1 MQDSVIQFS
10 DLALND
16 SILSALTE
24 MGFVNPTPIQA
35 AAIPH
40 LMEGSDALGKAQTGT
55 GKTAA
60 FSLPLLNKVDLAQR
74 KPQAIVLAPTREL
87 AIQVAAEVKN
97 LGRNIP
103 GLKVLE
109 IYGGTS
115 IVDQMRALKN
125 GAHIVV
131 GTPGR
136 VQDLINRKNLFL
148 DEVHTF
154 VLDEADEMLNM
165 GFVDD
170 VTAIME
176 HSPASAQRVLFSA
189 TMPPMLKN
197 ICERFLRDPVT
208 VDVAGK
214 NHTVDKVEQQFWVVK
229 GVEKDEAMSRL
240 LETEETDASIVFVR
254 TRQDTERLADWLSER
269 GFKASALHGDI
280 PQSLRERTVDHIK
293 QGVIDILVA
302 TDVVARGLDVP
313 RITHVFNYDIPF
325 DVESYI
331 HRIGRTGRAGRK
343 GKAIL
348 LVRTNQIRM
357 LRTIE
362 RVTKSSMEE
371 IQLPMRDQVAASRL
385 VKLGAELEAEK
396 EHKALDKFVELVEKL
411 QESLEID
418 ANTLAAIL
426 LKRQQGKRPL
436 FYIGDDP
443 MVDAIAREKQ
453 RRQDRREGGRDG
465 RDGGREGG
473 RRERSFSTQ
482 DWDTYQLQVGRE
494 QGVQVKD
501 IVGALANELGLVKG
515 SIGAIKLDQGQTY
528 VQLPK
533 TMNSE
538 TTGKLSKLRIRQKEV
553 GAVVC
558 DFNDFR
564 EPRRDG
570 GRRDGNRDGGFRG
583 NREGGNRE
591 GGFRGNREG
600 GNREGGFRGNR
611 EGGNRDGGGY
621 RGNREGGANRDGGG
635 YRGNREGGAN
645 RDGGG
650 YRGNR
655 EGGANRD
662 GAANRDGERRF
673 DRNRGGDHRGNHR
686 GERGHSRP
694 QRSED

>member
-10 DLALND
+10 DLSLND
-16 SILSALTE
+16 SILSALDG
-24 MGFVNPTPIQA
+24 MGFVSPTPIQA

-40 LMEGSDALGKAQTGT
+40 LLEGVDALGKAQTGT

-60 FSLPLLNKVDLAQR
+60 FSLPLLNKLDLNQR

-87 AIQVAAEVKN
+87 AIQVAAEMKN
-97 LGRNIP
+97 LGKNIK

-109 IYGGTS
+109 IYGGAS

-125 GAHIVV
+125 GAHVVV

-136 VQDLINRKNLFL
+136 VQDLINRERLHL
-148 DEVHTF
+148 DEVNTF

-176 HSPASAQRVLFSA
+176 HAPESAQRVLFSA
-189 TMPPMLKN
+189 TMPPMLKK
-197 ICERFLRDPVT
+197 IVERFLRDPVT

-214 NHTVDKVEQQFWVVK
+214 NHTVDKVQQQFWVVK

-254 TRQDTERLADWLSER
+254 TRQDTERLADWLSAR
-269 GFKASALHGDI
+269 GFKAAALHGDI

-371 IQLPMRDQVAASRL
+371 IQLPLRDQVAEARL
-385 VKLGAELEAEK
+385 AQLGAELEAEK
-396 EHKALDKFVELVEKL
+396 EHKSLDKFAELVDKL
-411 QESLEID
+411 QTSLEID
-418 ANTLAAIL
+418 PAMLAAML

-436 FYIGDDP
+436 FYIGEDP
-443 MVDAIAREKQ
+443 MVEAIERDKQ
-453 RRQDRREGGRDG
+453 RRKERREGG

-473 RRERSFSTQ
+473 RSFNNQ

-501 IVGALANELGLVKG
+501 IVGALANELGLGKG
-515 SIGAIKLDQGQTY
+515 SIGAIKLAQGHTF

-533 TMNSE
+533 AMTSE
-538 TTGKLSKLRIRQKEV
+538 AANKLSKLRIRQQDV

-558 DFNDFR
+558 DFDDFR
-564 EPRRDG
+564 ESRGGRRDG
-570 GRRDGNRDGGFRG
+570 GRRDGGGYRGNRDGGAR
-583 NREGGNRE
+583 REGGRRE

-600 GNREGGFRGNR
+600 SRDGNREG
-611 EGGNRDGGGY
+611 
-621 RGNREGGANRDGGG
+621 A
-635 YRGNREGGAN
+635 
-645 RDGGG
+645 
-650 YRGNR
+650 
-655 EGGANRD
+655 
-662 GAANRDGERRF
+662 ERRF
-673 DRNRGGDHRGNHR
+673 DRNRGGDHRGNYR
-686 GERGHSRP
+686 GERGHGRGRRTP
-694 QRSED
+694 EA

>member
-10 DLALND
+10 DLSLND
-16 SILSALTE
+16 SILSALDG
-24 MGFVNPTPIQA
+24 MGFVSPTPIQA

-40 LMEGSDALGKAQTGT
+40 LLEGADALGKAQTGT

-60 FSLPLLNKVDLAQR
+60 FSLPLLNKLDLNQR

-87 AIQVAAEVKN
+87 AIQVAAEMKN
-97 LGRNIP
+97 LGKNIK

-109 IYGGTS
+109 IYGGAS
-115 IVDQMRALKN
+115 IVDQMRALKS
-125 GAHIVV
+125 GAHVVV

-136 VQDLINRKNLFL
+136 VQDLINRERLHL
-148 DEVHTF
+148 DEVSTF

-176 HSPASAQRVLFSA
+176 HAPESAQRVLFSA
-189 TMPPMLKN
+189 TMPPMLKK
-197 ICERFLRDPVT
+197 IVERFLRDPVT

-214 NHTVDKVEQQFWVVK
+214 NHTVDKVQQQFWVVK

-254 TRQDTERLADWLSER
+254 TRQDTERLADWLSAR
-269 GFKASALHGDI
+269 GFKVAALHGDI

-371 IQLPMRDQVAASRL
+371 IQLPLRDQVAEARL
-385 VKLGAELEAEK
+385 AKLGAELEAEK
-396 EHKALDKFVELVEKL
+396 EHKALDKFAELVEKL
-411 QESLEID
+411 QTSLDID
-418 ANTLAAIL
+418 PATLAAML

-436 FYIGDDP
+436 FYIGEDP
-443 MVDAIAREKQ
+443 MVEAIERDKQ
-453 RRQDRREGGRDG
+453 RRKERREGGRDG
-465 RDGGREGG
+465 GRN
-473 RRERSFSTQ
+473 FNNQ

-501 IVGALANELGLVKG
+501 IVGALANELGLGKG
-515 SIGAIKLDQGQTY
+515 SIGAIKLAQGHTF

-533 TMNSE
+533 AMTSDAAN
-538 TTGKLSKLRIRQKEV
+538 KLSKLRIRQQDV

-558 DFNDFR
+558 DFDDFR
-564 EPRRDG
+564 ESRGGRRDG
-570 GRRDGNRDGGFRG
+570 GRRDGGR
-583 NREGGNRE
+583 
-591 GGFRGNREG
+591 
-600 GNREGGFRGNR
+600 
-611 EGGNRDGGGY
+611 RDGGGY
-621 RGNREGGANRDGGG
+621 RGNREGGNRGGDRREGGRREGGFRGNRDGN
-635 YRGNREGGAN
+635 RDGNREG
-645 RDGGG
+645 
-650 YRGNR
+650 
-655 EGGANRD
+655 
-662 GAANRDGERRF
+662 GERRF
-673 DRNRGGDHRGNHR
+673 DRNRGGDHRGAHR
-686 GERGHSRP
+686 GERGHGRG
-694 QRSED
+694 RRTDA

>member
-10 DLALND
+10 DLSLND
-16 SILSALTE
+16 SILSALDG
-24 MGFVNPTPIQA
+24 MGFVSPTPIQA

-40 LMEGSDALGKAQTGT
+40 LLEGADALGKAQTGT

-60 FSLPLLNKVDLAQR
+60 FSLPLLNKLDLNQR

-87 AIQVAAEVKN
+87 AIQVAAEMKN
-97 LGRNIP
+97 LGKNIK

-109 IYGGTS
+109 IYGGAS
-115 IVDQMRALKN
+115 IVDQMRALKS
-125 GAHIVV
+125 GAHVVV

-136 VQDLINRKNLFL
+136 VQDLINRERLHL
-148 DEVHTF
+148 DEVSTF

-176 HSPASAQRVLFSA
+176 HAPESAQRVLFSA
-189 TMPPMLKN
+189 TMPPMLKK
-197 ICERFLRDPVT
+197 IVERFLRDPVT

-214 NHTVDKVEQQFWVVK
+214 NHTVDKVQQQFWVVK

-254 TRQDTERLADWLSER
+254 TRQDTERLADWLSAR
-269 GFKASALHGDI
+269 GFKAAALHGDI

-371 IQLPMRDQVAASRL
+371 IQLPLRDQVAEARL
-385 VKLGAELEAEK
+385 AKLGAELEAEK
-396 EHKALDKFVELVEKL
+396 EHKALDKFAELVEKL
-411 QESLEID
+411 QTSLDID
-418 ANTLAAIL
+418 PATLAAML

-436 FYIGDDP
+436 FYIGEDP
-443 MVDAIAREKQ
+443 MVEAIERDKQ
-453 RRQDRREGGRDG
+453 RRKERREGGRDG
-465 RDGGREGG
+465 GRN
-473 RRERSFSTQ
+473 FNNQ

-501 IVGALANELGLVKG
+501 IVGALANELGLGKG
-515 SIGAIKLDQGQTY
+515 SIGAIKLAQGHTF

-533 TMNSE
+533 AMTSDAAN
-538 TTGKLSKLRIRQKEV
+538 KLSKLRIRQQDV

-558 DFNDFR
+558 DFDDFR
-564 EPRRDG
+564 ESRGGRRDG
-570 GRRDGNRDGGFRG
+570 GRRDR
-583 NREGGNRE
+583 
-591 GGFRGNREG
+591 
-600 GNREGGFRGNR
+600 
-611 EGGNRDGGGY
+611 RDGGGY
-621 RGNREGGANRDGGG
+621 RGNREGGNRGGDRREGGRREGGFRGNRDGN
-635 YRGNREGGAN
+635 RDGNREG
-645 RDGGG
+645 
-650 YRGNR
+650 
-655 EGGANRD
+655 
-662 GAANRDGERRF
+662 GERRF
-673 DRNRGGDHRGNHR
+673 DRNRGGDHRGAHR
-686 GERGHSRP
+686 GERGHGRG
-694 QRSED
+694 RRTDA

>member
-1 MQDSVIQFS
+1 MQDSVTQFS

-16 SILSALTE
+16 AILSALDG
-24 MGFVNPTPIQA
+24 MGFVSPTPIQA

-40 LMEGSDALGKAQTGT
+40 LMQGADALGKAQTGT

-60 FSLPLLNKVDLAQR
+60 FSLPLLNKIDLDQR

-87 AIQVAAEVKN
+87 AIQVAAEMKN
-97 LGRNIP
+97 LGQNIR

-115 IVDQMRALKN
+115 IVDQMRALKS
-125 GAHIVV
+125 GAHVIV

-136 VQDLINRKNLFL
+136 VQDLINRERLHL

-170 VTAIME
+170 VTDIME
-176 HSPASAQRVLFSA
+176 HAPESAQRVLFSA

-197 ICERFLRDPVT
+197 IVERFLREPVT
-208 VDVAGK
+208 IDVAGK

-254 TRQDTERLADWLSER
+254 TRQDTERLADWLSAR
-269 GFKASALHGDI
+269 GFKAAALHGDI

-371 IQLPMRDQVAASRL
+371 IQLPHRDKVAESRL
-385 VKLGAELEAEK
+385 EKLGAELEAEK
-396 EHKALDKFVELVEKL
+396 EHKALEKFVDLVEKL
-411 QESLEID
+411 QTSLELD
-418 ANTLAAIL
+418 ATTLAAIL

-436 FYIGDDP
+436 FYIGEDP
-443 MVDAIAREKQ
+443 MIEAIERDKL
-453 RRQDRREGGRDG
+453 RRRER
-465 RDGGREGG
+465 RENGG
-473 RRERSFSTQ
+473 RREFGNQ
-482 DWDTYQLQVGRE
+482 EWDTYQFQVGRE

-501 IVGALANELGLVKG
+501 IVGALANELGLTKG
-515 SIGAIKLDQGQTY
+515 SIGAIKLDRGETY

-533 TMNSE
+533 AMSSDVAN
-538 TTGKLSKLRIRQKEV
+538 KLRKLRIRQKQV
-553 GAVVC
+553 DAVVC
-558 DFNDFR
+558 DFDDFR
-564 EPRRDG
+564 ESRGRREGGRRDG
-570 GRRDGNRDGGFRG
+570 GRRDGGFRSNREG
-583 NREGGNRE
+583 NGNFRGSREGGNRE
-591 GGFRGNREG
+591 GGRRE
-600 GNREGGFRGNR
+600 
-611 EGGNRDGGGY
+611 
-621 RGNREGGANRDGGG
+621 
-635 YRGNREGGAN
+635 
-645 RDGGG
+645 
-650 YRGNR
+650 
-655 EGGANRD
+655 
-662 GAANRDGERRF
+662 GERRF

-686 GERGHSRP
+686 GERGHSRG
-694 QRSED
+694 RRTEA

>member
-1 MQDSVIQFS
+1 MQDTAIQFS
-10 DLALND
+10 ELALND
-16 SILSALTE
+16 SILSALE
-24 MGFVNPTPIQA
+24 GMGFTSPTPIQA

-40 LMEGSDALGKAQTGT
+40 LLEGKDALGKAQTGT

-60 FSLPLLNKVDLAQR
+60 FSLPLLNKLNLEQR

-87 AIQVAAEVKN
+87 AIQVAAEIKN
-97 LGRNIP
+97 LGQNVR

-109 IYGGTS
+109 IYGGAS
-115 IVDQMRALKN
+115 IVDQMRALKS

-136 VQDLINRKNLFL
+136 VQDLINRDRLHL

-170 VTAIME
+170 VTWIME
-176 HSPASAQRVLFSA
+176 QAPESAQRVLFSA

-197 ICERFLRDPVT
+197 IVERFLRNPEHI
-208 VDVAGK
+208 DVAGK

-229 GVEKDEAMSRL
+229 GVEKDEAMTRL

-254 TRQDTERLADWLSER
+254 TRQDTERLADWLSAR
-269 GFKASALHGDI
+269 GFKAAALHGDI
-280 PQSLRERTVDHIK
+280 PQSLRERVVDHIK

-371 IQLPMRDQVAASRL
+371 IQLPLRDKVAEARL
-385 VKLGAELEAEK
+385 IKLGAELEAEK
-396 EHKALDKFVELVEKL
+396 EHKALDKFAELIEKL
-411 QESLEID
+411 QESLDID
-418 ANTLAAIL
+418 TTTLAAML

-436 FYIGDDP
+436 FYTGPDP
-443 MVDAIAREKQ
+443 MIEAIERDKQ
-453 RRQDRREGGRDG
+453 RRKERRENG
-465 RDGGREGG
+465 RDGGR
-473 RRERSFSTQ
+473 RNFNNA
-482 DWDTYQLQVGRE
+482 DWETYQLQVGRE

-501 IVGALANELGLVKG
+501 IVGALANELGLTKG
-515 SIGAIKLDQGQTY
+515 SIGAIKLAQGHTF

-533 TMNSE
+533 SMNSE
-538 TTGKLSKLRIRQKEV
+538 ASNKLRKLRIRQKEV

-558 DFNDFR
+558 DFDDFR
-564 EPRRDG
+564 ESRGRRDG
-570 GRRDGNRDGGFRG
+570 GRRDGGHRGSRDGNFRGGRDGNRG
-583 NREGGNRE
+583 NR
-591 GGFRGNREG
+591 
-600 GNREGGFRGNR
+600 
-611 EGGNRDGGGY
+611 
-621 RGNREGGANRDGGG
+621 
-635 YRGNREGGAN
+635 
-645 RDGGG
+645 
-650 YRGNR
+650 
-655 EGGANRD
+655 
-662 GAANRDGERRF
+662 ERRF
-673 DRNRGGDHRGNHR
+673 DRNKGGDNRGAHRANVATAVHVA
-686 GERGHSRP
+686 SKANTNI
-694 QRSED
+694 

>member
-10 DLALND
+10 DLSLND
-16 SILSALTE
+16 SILSALDG
-24 MGFVNPTPIQA
+24 MGFVSPTPIQA

-40 LMEGSDALGKAQTGT
+40 LLEGADALGKAQTGT

-60 FSLPLLNKVDLAQR
+60 FSLPLLNKLDLDQR

-87 AIQVAAEVKN
+87 AIQVAAEMKN
-97 LGRNIP
+97 LGKNIK

-109 IYGGTS
+109 IYGGAS
-115 IVDQMRALKN
+115 IVDQMRALKS
-125 GAHIVV
+125 GAHVVV

-136 VQDLINRKNLFL
+136 VQDLINRERLHL
-148 DEVHTF
+148 DEVNTF

-176 HSPASAQRVLFSA
+176 HAPESAQRVLFSA

-197 ICERFLRDPVT
+197 IVERFLRDPVT

-214 NHTVDKVEQQFWVVK
+214 NHTVDKVQQQFWVVK

-254 TRQDTERLADWLSER
+254 TRQDTERLADWLSAR
-269 GFKASALHGDI
+269 GFKAAALHGDI

-371 IQLPMRDQVAASRL
+371 IQLPLRDQVAEARL
-385 VKLGAELEAEK
+385 NKLAAELEAEK
-396 EHKALDKFVELVEKL
+396 EHKALDKFAELVEKL
-411 QESLEID
+411 QTSLEID
-418 ANTLAAIL
+418 PAMLAAML

-436 FYIGDDP
+436 FYIGEDP
-443 MVDAIAREKQ
+443 MVEAIERDKQ
-453 RRQDRREGGRDG
+453 RRKERREGGRDG
-465 RDGGREGG
+465 GRN
-473 RRERSFSTQ
+473 FNNQ

-501 IVGALANELGLVKG
+501 IVGALANELGLGKG
-515 SIGAIKLDQGQTY
+515 SIGAIKLAQGHTF

-533 TMNSE
+533 AMTSDAAN
-538 TTGKLSKLRIRQKEV
+538 KLSKLRIRQQDV

-558 DFNDFR
+558 DFDDFR
-564 EPRRDG
+564 ESRGGRRDG
-570 GRRDGNRDGGFRG
+570 GRRDGGR
-583 NREGGNRE
+583 
-591 GGFRGNREG
+591 
-600 GNREGGFRGNR
+600 
-611 EGGNRDGGGY
+611 RDGGGY
-621 RGNREGGANRDGGG
+621 RGNREGGRREGGRREGGFRGNRDGN
-635 YRGNREGGAN
+635 RDGNREG
-645 RDGGG
+645 
-650 YRGNR
+650 
-655 EGGANRD
+655 
-662 GAANRDGERRF
+662 GERRF
-673 DRNRGGDHRGNHR
+673 DRNRGGDHRGAHR
-686 GERGHSRP
+686 GERGHGRGR
-694 QRSED
+694 RSQEA

>member
-1 MQDSVIQFS
+1 MTDSVIQFS

-16 SILSALTE
+16 SILSALDG
-24 MGFVNPTPIQA
+24 MGFVSPTPIQA

-40 LMEGSDALGKAQTGT
+40 LMEGTDALGKAQTGT

-60 FSLPLLNKVDLAQR
+60 FSLPLLNKINLSQR

-87 AIQVAAEVKN
+87 AIQVAAEMKN
-97 LGRNIP
+97 LGQNIS

-109 IYGGTS
+109 IYGGAS
-115 IVDQMRALKN
+115 IVDQMRALKS

-136 VQDLINRKNLFL
+136 VQDLINRERLHL

-170 VTAIME
+170 VTEIME
-176 HSPASAQRVLFSA
+176 HAPESAQRVLFSA

-197 ICERFLRDPVT
+197 IVERFLRDPIT
-208 VDVAGK
+208 IDVAGK

-254 TRQDTERLADWLSER
+254 TRQDTERLADWLCAR

-371 IQLPMRDQVAASRL
+371 IQLPLRDKVAEARL
-385 VKLGAELEAEK
+385 VKLGAELEQEK
-396 EHKALDKFVELVEKL
+396 EHKSLEKFGELVEKL
-411 QESLEID
+411 QGTLEID
-418 ANTLAAIL
+418 AATLAAIL

-436 FYIGDDP
+436 FYIGEDP
-443 MVDAIAREKQ
+443 MIEAIERDKQ
-453 RRQDRREGGRDG
+453 RRKERREGGRDG
-465 RDGGREGG
+465 RGRD
-473 RRERSFSTQ
+473 RNFNNQ
-482 DWDTYQLQVGRE
+482 DWDTYQLQVGRD

-515 SIGAIKLDQGQTY
+515 SIGAIKLAQGETY

-533 TMNSE
+533 AMSSE
-538 TTGKLSKLRIRQKEV
+538 TANKLRKLRIRQKEV

-558 DFNDFR
+558 DFDDFR
-564 EPRRDG
+564 EPRGRRDG
-570 GRRDGNRDGGFRG
+570 GRRDGGRRDGGYR
-583 NREGGNRE
+583 
-591 GGFRGNREG
+591 
-600 GNREGGFRGNR
+600 
-611 EGGNRDGGGY
+611 GNRDGNREGGY
-621 RGNREGGANRDGGG
+621 RGNREGGRGNRDGG
-635 YRGNREGGAN
+635 R
-645 RDGGG
+645 
-650 YRGNR
+650 
-655 EGGANRD
+655 
-662 GAANRDGERRF
+662 RDGERRF

-686 GERGHSRP
+686 GERGHGRDR
-694 QRSED
+694 RSEA

>member
-10 DLALND
+10 DLSLND
-16 SILSALTE
+16 SILSALDG
-24 MGFVNPTPIQA
+24 MGFVSPTPIQA

-40 LMEGSDALGKAQTGT
+40 LLEGADALGKAQTGT

-60 FSLPLLNKVDLAQR
+60 FSLPLLNKIDLNQR

-87 AIQVAAEVKN
+87 AIQVAAEMKN
-97 LGRNIP
+97 LGKNIK

-109 IYGGTS
+109 IYGGAS
-115 IVDQMRALKN
+115 IVDQMRALKS
-125 GAHIVV
+125 GAQVIV

-136 VQDLINRKNLFL
+136 VQDLINRERLHL
-148 DEVHTF
+148 DEVNTF

-176 HSPASAQRVLFSA
+176 HAPESAQRVLFSA
-189 TMPPMLKN
+189 TMPPMLKK
-197 ICERFLRDPVT
+197 IVERFLREPVM

-214 NHTVDKVEQQFWVVK
+214 NHTVDKVQQQFWVVK

-254 TRQDTERLADWLSER
+254 TRQDTERLADWLSAR
-269 GFKASALHGDI
+269 GFKAAALHGDI

-371 IQLPMRDQVAASRL
+371 IQLPLRDQVAEARL
-385 VKLGAELEAEK
+385 AKLGAELEAEK
-396 EHKALDKFVELVEKL
+396 EHKALDKFAELVEKL
-411 QESLEID
+411 QTSLDID
-418 ANTLAAIL
+418 PATLAAML

-436 FYIGDDP
+436 FYIGEDP
-443 MVDAIAREKQ
+443 MVEAIERDKQ
-453 RRQDRREGGRDG
+453 RRKERREGGRDG
-465 RDGGREGG
+465 GRN
-473 RRERSFSTQ
+473 FNNQ

-501 IVGALANELGLVKG
+501 IVGALANELGLGKG
-515 SIGAIKLDQGQTY
+515 SIGAIKLAQGHTF

-533 TMNSE
+533 AMTSE
-538 TTGKLSKLRIRQKEV
+538 AAGKLSKLRIRQQDV

-558 DFNDFR
+558 DFDDFR
-564 EPRRDG
+564 ESRGGRRDG
-570 GRRDGNRDGGFRG
+570 GRRDGGR
-583 NREGGNRE
+583 
-591 GGFRGNREG
+591 
-600 GNREGGFRGNR
+600 
-611 EGGNRDGGGY
+611 RDGGGY
-621 RGNREGGANRDGGG
+621 RGNREGGNRGGDRREG
-635 YRGNREGGAN
+635 GRREGGFRGNREG
-645 RDGGG
+645 
-650 YRGNR
+650 
-655 EGGANRD
+655 
-662 GAANRDGERRF
+662 GERRF

-686 GERGHSRP
+686 GERGHGRGRRT
-694 QRSED
+694 QEA

>member
-1 MQDSVIQFS
+1 MQDSEIKFS
-10 DLALND
+10 DLSLND
-16 SILSALTE
+16 SILSALNE
-24 MGFVNPTPIQA
+24 MGFVSPTPIQA

-40 LMEGSDALGKAQTGT
+40 LMKGADALGKAQTGT

-60 FSLPLLNKVDLAQR
+60 FSLPLLNKLDLAQR

-97 LGRNIP
+97 LGRNIS

-136 VQDLINRKNLFL
+136 VQDLINRDRLHL
-148 DEVHTF
+148 DEVSTF

-176 HSPASAQRVLFSA
+176 HAPESAQRVLFSA

-197 ICERFLRDPVT
+197 IVERFLRDPET

-254 TRQDTERLADWLSER
+254 TRQDTERLSDWLTAR
-269 GFKASALHGDI
+269 GFRSAALHGDI
-280 PQSLRERTVDHIK
+280 PQSQRERTVDNIK

-348 LVRTNQIRM
+348 LVRTNQMRM

-371 IQLPMRDQVAASRL
+371 IQLPMRDKVAEARL

-396 EHKALDKFVELVEKL
+396 EHKSLEKFSELVEKL

-418 ANTLAAIL
+418 ATTLAAIL

-436 FYIGDDP
+436 FYIGEDP
-443 MVDAIAREKQ
+443 MIAAIERDKQ
-453 RRQDRREGGRDG
+453 RRRDRRDGG
-465 RDGGREGG
+465 RDGGRGERGG
-473 RRERSFSTQ
+473 RDFSNQ

-501 IVGALANELGLVKG
+501 IVGALANELGLTKG
-515 SIGAIKLDQGQTY
+515 SIGAIKLDRGETY

-533 TMNSE
+533 AMPSDVA
-538 TTGKLSKLRIRQKEV
+538 GKLSKLRIRQKEA
-553 GAVVC
+553 GAVVV

-564 EPRRDG
+564 EPRGRRDG
-570 GRRDGNRDGGFRG
+570 GRDGNR
-583 NREGGNRE
+583 
-591 GGFRGNREG
+591 
-600 GNREGGFRGNR
+600 
-611 EGGNRDGGGY
+611 GGY
-621 RGNREGGANRDGGG
+621 RGNRDGNREGGRDGNRGG
-635 YRGNREGGAN
+635 YRGNR
-645 RDGGG
+645 D
-650 YRGNR
+650 GNR
-655 EGGANRD
+655 EGGR
-662 GAANRDGERRF
+662 GRRDGERRF
-673 DRNRGGDHRGNHR
+673 DRNRGGDNRGNYR
-686 GERGHSRP
+686 GERGHGRRDN
-694 QRSED
+694 QE

>member
-1 MQDSVIQFS
+1 MTDSVIQFS

-16 SILSALTE
+16 SILSALDG
-24 MGFVNPTPIQA
+24 MGFVSPTPIQA

-40 LMEGSDALGKAQTGT
+40 LLAGKDALGKAQTGT

-60 FSLPLLNKVDLAQR
+60 FSLPLLNKLDLTQR

-87 AIQVAAEVKN
+87 AIQVAAEIKN
-97 LGRNIP
+97 LGKNIS

-109 IYGGTS
+109 IYGGAS

-136 VQDLINRKNLFL
+136 VQDLINRDRLHL

-170 VTAIME
+170 VTEIME
-176 HSPASAQRVLFSA
+176 HAPESAQRVLFSA
-189 TMPPMLKN
+189 TMPPMLKS
-197 ICERFLRDPVT
+197 IVERFLRDPET

-254 TRQDTERLADWLSER
+254 TRQDTERLADWLCAR

-348 LVRTNQIRM
+348 LVRTNQLRM

-371 IQLPMRDQVAASRL
+371 IQLPHRDKVAEAR
-385 VKLGAELEAEK
+385 VAKLGAELEADK
-396 EHKALDKFVELVEKL
+396 EHKALEKFSELVEKL
-411 QESLEID
+411 QESLELD
-418 ANTLAAIL
+418 AATLAAIL

-436 FYIGDDP
+436 FYIGEDP
-443 MVDAIAREKQ
+443 MIEAIERDKK
-453 RRQDRREGGRDG
+453 RRKERRENGRDG
-465 RDGGREGG
+465 RDGGR
-473 RRERSFSTQ
+473 SFNTQ

-501 IVGALANELGLVKG
+501 IVGALANELGLTKG
-515 SIGAIKLDQGQTY
+515 SIGAIKLAQGETY

-533 TMNSE
+533 AMSSDTA
-538 TTGKLSKLRIRQKEV
+538 GKLRKLRIRQKQV
-553 GAVVC
+553 DAVVC

-564 EPRRDG
+564 EPRRSGGRDG
-570 GRRDGNRDGGFRG
+570 GRGSRDGSRRDGGYRGNRDGNR
-583 NREGGNRE
+583 E
-591 GGFRGNREG
+591 
-600 GNREGGFRGNR
+600 
-611 EGGNRDGGGY
+611 GGY
-621 RGNREGGANRDGGG
+621 RGNREGG
-635 YRGNREGGAN
+635 RGNREGG
-645 RDGGG
+645 R
-650 YRGNR
+650 
-655 EGGANRD
+655 
-662 GAANRDGERRF
+662 RDGERRF
-673 DRNRGGDHRGNHR
+673 DRNRGGDHRGNYR
-686 GERGHSRP
+686 GERGHSRD
-694 QRSED
+694 RRTEA

>member
-10 DLALND
+10 DLSLND
-16 SILSALTE
+16 SILSALDG
-24 MGFVNPTPIQA
+24 MGFVSPTPIQA

-40 LMEGSDALGKAQTGT
+40 LLEGADALGKAQTGT

-60 FSLPLLNKVDLAQR
+60 FSLPLLNKLDLNQR

-87 AIQVAAEVKN
+87 AIQVAAEMKN
-97 LGRNIP
+97 LGKNIK

-109 IYGGTS
+109 IYGGAS

-125 GAHIVV
+125 GAHVVV

-136 VQDLINRKNLFL
+136 VQDLINRERLHL
-148 DEVHTF
+148 DEVNTF

-176 HSPASAQRVLFSA
+176 HAPESAQRVLFSA

-197 ICERFLRDPVT
+197 IVERFLRDPVT

-214 NHTVDKVEQQFWVVK
+214 NHTVDKVQQQFWVVK

-254 TRQDTERLADWLSER
+254 TRQDTERLADWLSAR
-269 GFKASALHGDI
+269 GFKAAALHGDI

-371 IQLPMRDQVAASRL
+371 IQLPLRDQVAEARL
-385 VKLGAELEAEK
+385 SKLAAELEAEK
-396 EHKALDKFVELVEKL
+396 EHKALDKFAELVEKL
-411 QESLEID
+411 QTSLEIEP
-418 ANTLAAIL
+418 AMLAAML

-436 FYIGDDP
+436 FYIGEDP
-443 MVDAIAREKQ
+443 MVEAIERDKQ
-453 RRQDRREGGRDG
+453 RRKER
-465 RDGGREGG
+465 RDGGRN
-473 RRERSFSTQ
+473 FNNQ

-501 IVGALANELGLVKG
+501 IVGALANELGLGKG
-515 SIGAIKLDQGQTY
+515 SIGAIKLAQGHTF

-533 TMNSE
+533 AMTSDAAN
-538 TTGKLSKLRIRQKEV
+538 KLSKLRIRQQDV

-558 DFNDFR
+558 DFDDFR
-564 EPRRDG
+564 ESRGGRRDG
-570 GRRDGNRDGGFRG
+570 GRRDGGR
-583 NREGGNRE
+583 
-591 GGFRGNREG
+591 
-600 GNREGGFRGNR
+600 
-611 EGGNRDGGGY
+611 RDGGGY
-621 RGNREGGANRDGGG
+621 RGNRD
-635 YRGNREGGAN
+635 GNREGGRREGGRREGGFRGN
-645 RDGGG
+645 RDGN
-650 YRGNR
+650 RDGNR
-655 EGGANRD
+655 EG
-662 GAANRDGERRF
+662 GERRF
-673 DRNRGGDHRGNHR
+673 DRNRGGDHRGAHR
-686 GERGHSRP
+686 GERGHGRGRRT
-694 QRSED
+694 QDA

>member
-10 DLALND
+10 ELALND
-16 SILSALTE
+16 SILSALNE
-24 MGFVNPTPIQA
+24 MGFVSPTPIQA
-35 AAIPH
+35 AAIPF
-40 LMEGSDALGKAQTGT
+40 LLEGKDALGKAQTGT

-60 FSLPLLNKVDLAQR
+60 FSLPLLNKLNLSQY
-74 KPQAIVLAPTREL
+74 KPQAIVMAPTREL
-87 AIQVAAEVKN
+87 AIQVAAEIKN
-97 LGRNIP
+97 LGQKIQ

-109 IYGGTS
+109 IYGGAS
-115 IVDQMRALKN
+115 IVDQMRALKS

-136 VQDLINRKNLFL
+136 VKDLITRDRLHL
-148 DEVHTF
+148 DECHTF
-154 VLDEADEMLNM
+154 VLDEADEMLKM

-170 VTAIME
+170 VTWIME
-176 HSPASAQRVLFSA
+176 QAPDTAQRVLFSA
-189 TMPPMLKN
+189 TMPPMVKT
-197 ICERFLRDPVT
+197 IVDRYLRDPAR
-208 VDVAGK
+208 VDVAGS
-214 NHTVDKVEQQFWVVK
+214 NQTVAKVEQQYWVVK

-254 TRQDTERLADWLSER
+254 TRQDTERLADWLSAR
-269 GFKASALHGDI
+269 GFKAAALHGDI

-362 RVTKSSMEE
+362 RVTRSSMEE
-371 IQLPMRDQVAASRL
+371 IQLPLRDKVAESRL

-396 EHKALDKFVELVEKL
+396 DHIALDKFAELIEKL

-418 ANTLAAIL
+418 AATLAAIL

-436 FYIGDDP
+436 FYVGADP
-443 MVDAIAREKQ
+443 MIEAIEREKT
-453 RRQDRREGGRDG
+453 RRRDRKEGGDRREGGR
-465 RDGGREGG
+465 EGS
-473 RRERSFSTQ
+473 RREYGTSNT

-501 IVGALANELGLVKG
+501 IVGALANELGLTKG
-515 SIGAIKLDQGQTY
+515 SIGAIKLAQGHTF

-533 TMNSE
+533 AMSSDV
-538 TTGKLSKLRIRQKEV
+538 TGKLRKLRIRQKEV

-558 DFNDFR
+558 DFDDFR
-564 EPRRDG
+564 ESR
-570 GRRDGNRDGGFRG
+570 GRREGGNGARREGGNGGFR
-583 NREGGNRE
+583 NREGGAGRGGRE

-600 GNREGGFRGNR
+600 G
-611 EGGNRDGGGY
+611 
-621 RGNREGGANRDGGG
+621 
-635 YRGNREGGAN
+635 
-645 RDGGG
+645 
-650 YRGNR
+650 
-655 EGGANRD
+655 
-662 GAANRDGERRF
+662 AASGRDGERRF
-673 DRNRGGDHRGNHR
+673 DRNRGGDHRGNYR
-686 GERGHSRP
+686 GERGHGSSSAGGASRP
-694 QRSED
+694 RRSEA

>member
-10 DLALND
+10 DLSLND
-16 SILSALTE
+16 SILSALDG
-24 MGFVNPTPIQA
+24 MGFVSPTPIQA

-40 LMEGSDALGKAQTGT
+40 LLEGADALGKAQTGT

-60 FSLPLLNKVDLAQR
+60 FSLPLLNKLDLGQR

-87 AIQVAAEVKN
+87 AIQVAAEMKN
-97 LGRNIP
+97 LGKNIK

-109 IYGGTS
+109 IYGGAS
-115 IVDQMRALKN
+115 IVDQMRALKS
-125 GAHIVV
+125 GAHVVV

-136 VQDLINRKNLFL
+136 VQDLINRERLHL
-148 DEVHTF
+148 DEVNTF

-176 HSPASAQRVLFSA
+176 HAPESAQRVLFSA

-197 ICERFLRDPVT
+197 IVERFLRDPVT

-214 NHTVDKVEQQFWVVK
+214 NHTVDKVQQQFWVVK

-254 TRQDTERLADWLSER
+254 TRQDTERLADWLSAR
-269 GFKASALHGDI
+269 GFKAAALHGDI

-371 IQLPMRDQVAASRL
+371 IQLPLRDQVAEARL
-385 VKLGAELEAEK
+385 NKLAAELEAEK
-396 EHKALDKFVELVEKL
+396 EHKALDKFAELVEKL
-411 QESLEID
+411 QTSLEID
-418 ANTLAAIL
+418 PAMLAAML

-436 FYIGDDP
+436 FYIGEDP
-443 MVDAIAREKQ
+443 MVEAIERDKQ
-453 RRQDRREGGRDG
+453 RRKERREGGRN
-465 RDGGREGG
+465 
-473 RRERSFSTQ
+473 FNNQ

-501 IVGALANELGLVKG
+501 IVGALANELGLGKG
-515 SIGAIKLDQGQTY
+515 SIGAIKLAQGHTF

-533 TMNSE
+533 AMTSDAAN
-538 TTGKLSKLRIRQKEV
+538 KLSKLRIRQQDV

-558 DFNDFR
+558 DFDDFR
-564 EPRRDG
+564 ESRGGRRDG
-570 GRRDGNRDGGFRG
+570 GRRDGGR
-583 NREGGNRE
+583 
-591 GGFRGNREG
+591 
-600 GNREGGFRGNR
+600 
-611 EGGNRDGGGY
+611 RDGGGY
-621 RGNREGGANRDGGG
+621 RGNRD
-635 YRGNREGGAN
+635 GNREGGRREGGRREGGFRGN
-645 RDGGG
+645 RDGN
-650 YRGNR
+650 RDGNR
-655 EGGANRD
+655 EG
-662 GAANRDGERRF
+662 GERRF
-673 DRNRGGDHRGNHR
+673 DRNRGGDHRGAHR
-686 GERGHSRP
+686 GERGHGRGR
-694 QRSED
+694 RSQEA

>member
-10 DLALND
+10 DLSLND
-16 SILSALTE
+16 SILSALDG
-24 MGFVNPTPIQA
+24 MGFVSPTPIQA

-40 LMEGSDALGKAQTGT
+40 LLEGVDALGKAQTGT

-60 FSLPLLNKVDLAQR
+60 FSLPLLNKLDLNQR

-87 AIQVAAEVKN
+87 AIQVAAEMKN
-97 LGRNIP
+97 LGKNIK

-109 IYGGTS
+109 IYGGAS

-125 GAHIVV
+125 GAHVVV

-136 VQDLINRKNLFL
+136 VQDLINRERLYL
-148 DEVHTF
+148 DEVNTF

-176 HSPASAQRVLFSA
+176 HAPESAQRVLFSA
-189 TMPPMLKN
+189 TMPPMLKK
-197 ICERFLRDPVT
+197 IVERFLRDPVT

-214 NHTVDKVEQQFWVVK
+214 NHTVDKVQQQFWVVK

-254 TRQDTERLADWLSER
+254 TRQDTERLADWLSAR
-269 GFKASALHGDI
+269 GFKAAALHGDI

-371 IQLPMRDQVAASRL
+371 IQLPLRDQVAEARL
-385 VKLGAELEAEK
+385 AQLGAELEAEK
-396 EHKALDKFVELVEKL
+396 EHKSLDKFAELVEKL
-411 QESLEID
+411 QTSLEID
-418 ANTLAAIL
+418 PAMLAAML

-436 FYIGDDP
+436 FYIGEDP
-443 MVDAIAREKQ
+443 MVEAIERDKQ
-453 RRQDRREGGRDG
+453 RRKERREGG

-473 RRERSFSTQ
+473 RSFNNQ

-501 IVGALANELGLVKG
+501 IVGALANELGLGKG
-515 SIGAIKLDQGQTY
+515 SIGAIKLAQGHTF

-533 TMNSE
+533 AMTSE
-538 TTGKLSKLRIRQKEV
+538 AANKLSKLRIRQQDV

-558 DFNDFR
+558 DFDDFR
-564 EPRRDG
+564 ESRGGRRDG
-570 GRRDGNRDGGFRG
+570 GR
-583 NREGGNRE
+583 
-591 GGFRGNREG
+591 
-600 GNREGGFRGNR
+600 
-611 EGGNRDGGGY
+611 RDGGGY
-621 RGNREGGANRDGGG
+621 RGNREGGARREGGRREG
-635 YRGNREGGAN
+635 GFRGNREGS
-645 RDGGG
+645 RD
-650 YRGNR
+650 GNR
-655 EGGANRD
+655 EGA
-662 GAANRDGERRF
+662 ERRF
-673 DRNRGGDHRGNHR
+673 DRNRGGDHRGNYR
-686 GERGHSRP
+686 GERGHGRGRRTP
-694 QRSED
+694 EA

>member
-1 MQDSVIQFS
+1 MQDSSIQFS
-10 DLALND
+10 DLSLND
-16 SILSALTE
+16 SILSALDG
-24 MGFVNPTPIQA
+24 MGFVSPTPIQA

-40 LMEGSDALGKAQTGT
+40 LLEGKDALGKAQTGT

-60 FSLPLLNKVDLAQR
+60 FSLPLLNKVNLDQR
-74 KPQAIVLAPTREL
+74 KPQAVVLAPTREL

-97 LGRNIP
+97 LGKNIN

-109 IYGGTS
+109 IYGGAS

-136 VQDLINRKNLFL
+136 VQDLINRDRLHL

-170 VTAIME
+170 VTEIME
-176 HSPASAQRVLFSA
+176 HAPESAQRVLFSA
-189 TMPPMLKN
+189 TMPPMLKK
-197 ICERFLRDPVT
+197 IVDRFLREPEYI
-208 VDVAGK
+208 DVAGK
-214 NHTVDKVEQQFWVVK
+214 NHTVDKVEQQYWVVK

-254 TRQDTERLADWLSER
+254 TRQDTERLADWLSAR
-269 GFKASALHGDI
+269 GFKAAALHGDI
-280 PQSLRERTVDHIK
+280 PQSLRERTVEHIK
-293 QGVIDILVA
+293 QSVIEILVA

-371 IQLPMRDQVAASRL
+371 IQLPLRDKVAEARL
-385 VKLGAELEAEK
+385 VKLGEELAQEK
-396 EHKALDKFVELVEKL
+396 ESKSLDKFTDLVEKL
-411 QESLEID
+411 QEGLELD
-418 ANTLAAIL
+418 AATLAAIL

-436 FYIGDDP
+436 FYVGDDP
-443 MVDAIAREKQ
+443 MIAAIERDKQ
-453 RRQDRREGGRDG
+453 RRKERREGGRDG
-465 RDGGREGG
+465 GREG
-473 RRERSFSTQ
+473 RRSFNTA

-501 IVGALANELGLVKG
+501 IVGALANELGLTKG
-515 SIGAIKLDQGQTY
+515 AIGAIKLDRESTY

-533 TMNSE
+533 QMTSDVA
-538 TTGKLSKLRIRQKEV
+538 GKLRKLRIRQKEA
-553 GAVVC
+553 GAVVV
-558 DFNDFR
+558 DFTDFR
-564 EPRRDG
+564 EPR
-570 GRRDGNRDGGFRG
+570 GRRDGNRDGNRGGHRG
-583 NREGGNRE
+583 NRE
-591 GGFRGNREG
+591 
-600 GNREGGFRGNR
+600 
-611 EGGNRDGGGY
+611 GGGY
-621 RGNREGGANRDGGG
+621 RGNREG
-635 YRGNREGGAN
+635 NREGS
-645 RDGGG
+645 
-650 YRGNR
+650 R
-655 EGGANRD
+655 EGSRGR
-662 GAANRDGERRF
+662 GDGERRF
-673 DRNRGGDHRGNHR
+673 DRNRGGDHRGSHR
-686 GERGHSRP
+686 GERSFSRN
-694 QRSED
+694 RRDEA

>member
-10 DLALND
+10 DLELND
-16 SILSALTE
+16 SILSALE
-24 MGFVNPTPIQA
+24 GMGFVSPTPIQA

-40 LMEGSDALGKAQTGT
+40 LLQGVDALGKAQTGT

-60 FSLPLLNKVDLAQR
+60 FSLPLLNKLDLAQR

-87 AIQVAAEVKN
+87 AIQVAAEMKN
-97 LGRNIP
+97 LGQNIQ

-109 IYGGTS
+109 IYGGAS

-125 GAHIVV
+125 GAHVIV

-136 VQDLINRKNLFL
+136 VQDLINRERL
-148 DEVHTF
+148 DLGEVHTF

-170 VTAIME
+170 VTEIME
-176 HSPASAQRVLFSA
+176 HAPSSAQRVLFSA

-197 ICERFLRDPVT
+197 IVERFLREPVT

-214 NHTVDKVEQQFWVVK
+214 NHTVDKVSQQFWVVK

-254 TRQDTERLADWLSER
+254 TRQDTERLADWLSAR
-269 GFKASALHGDI
+269 GFKAAALHGDI

-371 IQLPMRDQVAASRL
+371 IQLPLRDQVAAARL
-385 VKLGAELEAEK
+385 NKLAAELAAET
-396 EHKALDKFVELVEKL
+396 EHKALDKFAELVEKL
-411 QESLEID
+411 EETLEID
-418 ANTLAAIL
+418 SSVLAAIL

-436 FYIGDDP
+436 FYVGEDP
-443 MVDAIAREKQ
+443 MVEAVEREKQ
-453 RRQDRREGGRDG
+453 RRKDRREGGRE
-465 RDGGREGG
+465 GREG
-473 RRERSFSTQ
+473 RRESFNNQ

-501 IVGALANELGLVKG
+501 IVGAIANELGLGKG
-515 SIGAIKLDQGQTY
+515 SIGAIKLAQEHTF

-533 TMNSE
+533 AMSTQAAS
-538 TTGKLSKLRIRQKEV
+538 KLRKLRIRQKEV

-558 DFNDFR
+558 DFEDFG
-564 EPRRDG
+564 EPRGRREG
-570 GRRDGNRDGGFRG
+570 GRRDGGAR
-583 NREGGNRE
+583 REGGYRGQREGGREGGARRE
-591 GGFRGNREG
+591 GGFRANRE
-600 GNREGGFRGNR
+600 
-611 EGGNRDGGGY
+611 
-621 RGNREGGANRDGGG
+621 
-635 YRGNREGGAN
+635 
-645 RDGGG
+645 
-650 YRGNR
+650 
-655 EGGANRD
+655 
-662 GAANRDGERRF
+662 GERRF
-673 DRNRGGDHRGNHR
+673 DRNRGGDHRGNYR
-686 GERGHSRP
+686 GERGHGRSNSSR
-694 QRSED
+694 REEA

>member
-10 DLALND
+10 DLSLND
-16 SILSALTE
+16 SILSALDG
-24 MGFVNPTPIQA
+24 MGFVSPTPIQA

-40 LMEGSDALGKAQTGT
+40 LLEGADALGKAQTGT

-60 FSLPLLNKVDLAQR
+60 FSLPLLNKLDLDQR

-87 AIQVAAEVKN
+87 AIQVAAEMKN
-97 LGRNIP
+97 LGKNIK

-109 IYGGTS
+109 IYGGAS

-125 GAHIVV
+125 GAHVVV

-136 VQDLINRKNLFL
+136 VQDLINRERLHL
-148 DEVHTF
+148 DEVNTF

-176 HSPASAQRVLFSA
+176 HAPESAQRVLFSA

-197 ICERFLRDPVT
+197 IVERFLREPVT

-214 NHTVDKVEQQFWVVK
+214 NHTVDKVQQQFWVVK

-254 TRQDTERLADWLSER
+254 TRQDTERLADWLSAR
-269 GFKASALHGDI
+269 GFKAAALHGDI

-371 IQLPMRDQVAASRL
+371 IQLPLRDQVAEARL
-385 VKLGAELEAEK
+385 SKLAAELEAEK
-396 EHKALDKFVELVEKL
+396 EHKSLDKFAELVEKL
-411 QESLEID
+411 QTSLEID
-418 ANTLAAIL
+418 PAMLAAML

-436 FYIGDDP
+436 FYIGEDP
-443 MVDAIAREKQ
+443 MVEAIERDKQ
-453 RRQDRREGGRDG
+453 RRKERREGGR
-465 RDGGREGG
+465 
-473 RRERSFSTQ
+473 SFNTQ

-501 IVGALANELGLVKG
+501 IVGALANELGLGKG
-515 SIGAIKLDQGQTY
+515 SIGAIKLAQGHTF

-533 TMNSE
+533 AMTSDAAN
-538 TTGKLSKLRIRQKEV
+538 KLSKLRIRQQDV

-558 DFNDFR
+558 DFDDFR
-564 EPRRDG
+564 ESRGGRRDG
-570 GRRDGNRDGGFRG
+570 GRRDGGR
-583 NREGGNRE
+583 
-591 GGFRGNREG
+591 
-600 GNREGGFRGNR
+600 
-611 EGGNRDGGGY
+611 RDGGGY
-621 RGNREGGANRDGGG
+621 RGNREGGNRGGERREGGRREGGFRGNRDGN
-635 YRGNREGGAN
+635 GNREG
-645 RDGGG
+645 
-650 YRGNR
+650 
-655 EGGANRD
+655 
-662 GAANRDGERRF
+662 GERRF
-673 DRNRGGDHRGNHR
+673 DRNRGGDHRGAHR
-686 GERGHSRP
+686 GERGHGRGRRT
-694 QRSED
+694 QDA

>member
-10 DLALND
+10 DLSLND
-16 SILSALTE
+16 SILSALDG
-24 MGFVNPTPIQA
+24 MGFVSPTPIQA

-40 LMEGSDALGKAQTGT
+40 LLEGADALGKAQTGT

-60 FSLPLLNKVDLAQR
+60 FSLPLLNKIDLNQR

-87 AIQVAAEVKN
+87 AIQVAAEMKN
-97 LGRNIP
+97 LGKNIK

-109 IYGGTS
+109 IYGGAS
-115 IVDQMRALKN
+115 IVDQMRALKS
-125 GAHIVV
+125 GAQVIV

-136 VQDLINRKNLFL
+136 VQDLINRERLHL
-148 DEVHTF
+148 DEVNTF

-176 HSPASAQRVLFSA
+176 HAPESAQRVLFSA
-189 TMPPMLKN
+189 TMPPMLKK
-197 ICERFLRDPVT
+197 IVERFLREPVM

-214 NHTVDKVEQQFWVVK
+214 NHTVDKVQQQFWVVK

-254 TRQDTERLADWLSER
+254 TRQDTERLADWLSAR
-269 GFKASALHGDI
+269 GFKAAALHGDI

-371 IQLPMRDQVAASRL
+371 IQLPLRDQVAEARL
-385 VKLGAELEAEK
+385 AKLGAELEAEK
-396 EHKALDKFVELVEKL
+396 EHKALDKFAELVEKL
-411 QESLEID
+411 QTSLEID
-418 ANTLAAIL
+418 PATLAAML

-436 FYIGDDP
+436 FYIGEDP
-443 MVDAIAREKQ
+443 MVEAIERDKQ
-453 RRQDRREGGRDG
+453 RRKERREGGRDG
-465 RDGGREGG
+465 GRN
-473 RRERSFSTQ
+473 FNNQ

-501 IVGALANELGLVKG
+501 IVGALANELGLGKG
-515 SIGAIKLDQGQTY
+515 SIGAIKLAQGHTF

-533 TMNSE
+533 AMTSE
-538 TTGKLSKLRIRQKEV
+538 AAGKLSKLRIRQQDV

-558 DFNDFR
+558 DFDDFR
-564 EPRRDG
+564 ESRGGRRDGSRRDG
-570 GRRDGNRDGGFRG
+570 GR
-583 NREGGNRE
+583 
-591 GGFRGNREG
+591 
-600 GNREGGFRGNR
+600 
-611 EGGNRDGGGY
+611 RDGGGY
-621 RGNREGGANRDGGG
+621 RGNREGGNRGGDRREGGRREGGFRGNRDGN
-635 YRGNREGGAN
+635 RDGNREG
-645 RDGGG
+645 
-650 YRGNR
+650 
-655 EGGANRD
+655 
-662 GAANRDGERRF
+662 GERRF

-686 GERGHSRP
+686 GERGHGRGRRT
-694 QRSED
+694 QEA